1 MRGSK
6 IVVLAVGLLSLTLAA
21 RTGSAVNPLASPT
34 ENSQAQAVAD
44 VSAADQNVVIGR
56 YCVRCHNDNTL
67 RGGLTL
73 EGFDVTA
80 AAQSRELAERIIRN
94 LQAGMMPPPLSRRP
108 DRDSVEALTTA
119 LSSRLD
125 TDSDFSARPG
135 GRTFQRLNRAEYERS
150 VHTLL
155 GIEVDAAAYLAPDT
169 MSAGF
174 DNIADVQS
182 VSTTVMEG
190 YLSAAS
196 EISRLA
202 VGDPNASPGETNY
215 RLTRYVS
222 QAERVEGA
230 PFGTRGG
237 LSVIHNFA
245 ADGEYVFTLAF
256 QDAPVAFIFGKTTY
270 HDEQIEISIDG
281 ERVALLDIDRRLD
294 ADNDDIESDPIVIR
308 AGPRRLTAAFVRK
321 FEGPVVDV
329 LSPHKW
335 SLADKD
341 TGLVFGLTSLPHL
354 RVLSVAGPY
363 NASGI
368 SANAIRERIFSCRP
382 TAAGEETACAQEIIG
397 RLATDAYRRPLTD
410 RDLEPLMSFYRT
422 AAAQG
427 GFEAGIRSALEAIL
441 ASLHFVFRIEE
452 PAVEGGADSL
462 GGTRISDIA
471 LATRLSFFLWASPP
485 DNELSGLAR
494 DGRLSDPATLEAQVR
509 RMFAD
514 PRAEA
519 LATRFAAQW
528 LRLSAQDRVHPD
540 SLMFPDYDQQLADAM
555 RRETE
560 LLFHSLLQ
568 EERSILEL
576 LTADYTFVNQALA
589 EHYGIPGVIGERFR
603 RVSLEGSER
612 RGILGHGSVLTL
624 TSHGNRTSPVLRG
637 KWVMEVLLG
646 SPPPPP
652 PPNVPALEET
662 AEAADG
668 RFLQVSERMEQHRRD
683 PACASC
689 HRVIDP
695 IGLALENFDVT
706 GAWRTKD
713 NWATVDASG
722 QLYDGSAINGPED
735 LRQALLR
742 YSEALITSFTENLL
756 AYGLGRRVEYAD
768 MPAVRRIVRD
778 AASDGNRLSL
788 LVLGVVKSAAFQ
800 GNEQLRRGDVADDE
814 RRRGNR

>member
-1 MRGSK
+1 
-6 IVVLAVGLLSLTLAA
+6 
-21 RTGSAVNPLASPT
+21 
-34 ENSQAQAVAD
+34 
-44 VSAADQNVVIGR
+44 
-56 YCVRCHNDNTL
+56 
-67 RGGLTL
+67 
-73 EGFDVTA
+73 
-80 AAQSRELAERIIRN
+80 
-94 LQAGMMPPPLSRRP
+94 PPLSRRP
-108 DRDSVEALTTA
+108 DRDTVNALTVA
-119 LSSRLD
+119 LAARLD
-125 TDSDFSARPG
+125 TASDTNPPPG
-135 GRTFQRLNRAEYERS
+135 GRTFQRLNRAEYELS
-150 VHTLL
+150 VRALL
-155 GIEVDAAAYLAPDT
+155 GIEIDASAYLAPDT

-202 VGDPNASPGETNY
+202 VGDPTASAGETNY
-215 RLTRYVS
+215 RLPRYVS
-222 QAERVEGA
+222 QVKRVEGA

-237 LSVIHNFA
+237 LSVIHNFP

-256 QDAPVAFIFGKTTY
+256 QDAPVALIFGKTTY
-270 HDEQIEISIDG
+270 HDEQIEISVDG
-281 ERVALLDIDRRLD
+281 ERVALLDIDRRMD
-294 ADNDDIESDPIVIR
+294 ADNESIKTAPIVIR
-308 AGPRRLTAAFVRK
+308 GGPRRLTAAFLRK

-341 TGLVFGLTSLPHL
+341 TGLVFGLSSLPHV

-363 NASGI
+363 NATGI
-368 SANAIRERIFSCRP
+368 SANAIRQRIFSCRP
-382 TAAGEETACAQEIIG
+382 TVPDEETPCAQEIIG
-397 RLATDAYRRPLTD
+397 RLAADAYRRPLTD
-410 RDLEPLMSFYRT
+410 RDLEPLMSFYET
-422 AAAQG
+422 GAAEG
-427 GFEAGIRSALEAIL
+427 GFEVGIRSALEATL

-452 PAVEGGADSL
+452 PAKQDNAATL
-462 GGTRISDIA
+462 GDTRISDIA

-485 DNELSGLAR
+485 DDELGALAR
-494 DGRLSDPATLEAQVR
+494 QGRLSDPETLEGQVR
-509 RMFAD
+509 RMLAD

-589 EHYGIPGVIGERFR
+589 EHYDIPGVIGEHFR
-603 RVSLEGSER
+603 RVSLEGSNR
-612 RGILGHGSVLTL
+612 RGILGHASVLTL

-668 RFLQVSERMEQHRRD
+668 RFLKVSERMKQHRRD
-683 PACASC
+683 PGCASC

-706 GAWRTKD
+706 GAWRMKD
-713 NWATVDASG
+713 NWDIVDATG
-722 QLYDGSAINGPED
+722 ELYDGSAINGPED
-735 LRQALLR
+735 LRQALLQ
-742 YSEALITSFTENLL
+742 YSDALITSFTENLL
-756 AYGLGRRVEYAD
+756 AFGLGRRVEYAD
-768 MPAVRRIVRD
+768 MPAIREIVRD
-778 AASDGNRLSL
+778 AASNGNRLSS

-800 GNEQLRRGDVADDE
+800 SNEQLRRGDVADGDP
-814 RRRGNR
+814 RRGGR

>member
-1 MRGSK
+1 MRGSRML
-6 IVVLAVGLLSLTLAA
+6 VLAAGFLCLGLAA
-21 RTGSAVNPLASPT
+21 RAGSAASVGAQPT
-34 ENSQAQAVAD
+34 ERAGQAVAD
-44 VSAADQNVVIGR
+44 PSAVAHNVAIGR
-56 YCVRCHNDNTL
+56 YCVRCHNDDTL

-73 EGFDVTA
+73 EGFDVA
-80 AAQSRELAERIIRN
+80 AAAESRELAEKIIRK

-108 DRDSVEALTTA
+108 DRDSVNAMTAALA
-119 LSSRLD
+119 SRLD
-125 TDSDFSARPG
+125 AAADTDPRAG

-150 VHTLL
+150 VHALL
-155 GIEVDAAAYLAPDT
+155 GIEIDASAYLAADT

-202 VGDPNASPGETNY
+202 VGDPSASPGETSY
-215 RLTRYVS
+215 RLDRYVS
-222 QAERVEGA
+222 QTKRVEGA

-237 LSVIHNFA
+237 LSVIHNFPS
-245 ADGEYVFTLAF
+245 DGEYVFTLAF
-256 QDAPVAFIFGKTTY
+256 QDAPVALVFGKTTY

-281 ERVALLDIDRRLD
+281 ERAALLDIDRRMD
-294 ADNDDIESDPIVIR
+294 ADNGSLQTAPIVVR
-308 AGPRRLTAAFVRK
+308 GGPRRLTAAFLRK
-321 FEGPVVDV
+321 FEGPVADV

-354 RVLSVAGPY
+354 RVLAVAGPY
-363 NASGI
+363 NASGM
-368 SANAIRERIFSCRP
+368 SANAIRQRIFSCRP
-382 TAAGEETACAQEIIG
+382 TAADEEAACAQEIIG
-397 RLATDAYRRPLTD
+397 RLAAEAYRRPLTD
-410 RDLEPLMSFYRT
+410 RDFAPLMSFYEAG
-422 AAAQG
+422 AAEG
-427 GFEAGIRSALEAIL
+427 GFEVGIRSALEAIL

-452 PAVEGGADSL
+452 PAVQNDAGAL
-462 GGTRISDIA
+462 GHMRLSDIA
-471 LATRLSFFLWASPP
+471 LATRLSFFLWSAPP
-485 DNELSGLAR
+485 DDELSGLAR
-494 DGRLSDPATLEAQVR
+494 EGRLSDPAVLEGQVR
-509 RMFAD
+509 RMIAD
-514 PRAEA
+514 PRSEA

-528 LRLSAQDRVHPD
+528 LQLRAQDRVHPD

-560 LLFHSLLQ
+560 LLFYSLLQ
-568 EERSILEL
+568 EDRSILEL

-589 EHYGIPGVIGERFR
+589 EHYGMPGVIGEHFR
-603 RVSLEGSER
+603 RVTLDGSER
-612 RGILGHGSVLTL
+612 RGVLGHGSVLTL

-652 PPNVPALEET
+652 PADVPSLDET
-662 AEAADG
+662 DEAADG
-668 RFLQVSERMEQHRRD
+668 RLLTVGERMEQHRRD

-706 GAWRTKD
+706 GAWRFKD
-713 NWATVDASG
+713 NWAIVASAG
-722 QLYDGSAINGPED
+722 QLYDGSAIDGPED
-735 LRQALLR
+735 LRQALLQ
-742 YSEALITSFTENLL
+742 YSEALITSFTENLM

-768 MPAVRRIVRD
+768 MPAIRRIVH
-778 AASDGNRLSL
+778 AAAGDGDRLPSV
-788 LVLGVVKSAAFQ
+788 VLGVVKSAAFQ
-800 GNEQLRRGDVADDE
+800 SNEQLRRVEVTDGGAS
-814 RRRGNR
+814 RSR

>member
-6 IVVLAVGLLSLTLAA
+6 LLALVAGLLCLTLAA
-21 RTGSAVNPLASPT
+21 RTGSAVSAYRRPIELST
-34 ENSQAQAVAD
+34 QA
-44 VSAADQNVVIGR
+44 AADPSASAHNVVIGR
-56 YCVRCHNDNTL
+56 YCIRCHNDDTL

-80 AAQSRELAERIIRN
+80 AAESRELAEKIIRK

-108 DRDSVEALTTA
+108 DHDSVNALTAA
-119 LSSRLD
+119 LSSHLD
-125 TDSDFSARPG
+125 TASDTSPRPG
-135 GRTFQRLNRAEYERS
+135 GRTFQRLNRTEYERS
-150 VHTLL
+150 VHALL
-155 GIEVDAAAYLAPDT
+155 GIEIDATVYLAPDT

-196 EISRLA
+196 DISRLA
-202 VGDPNASPGETNY
+202 VGDPTASAGETNY
-215 RLTRYVS
+215 RLLRYVS

-237 LSVIHNFA
+237 LSVIHNFP

-270 HDEQIEISIDG
+270 HDEQIEISVDG
-281 ERVALLDIDRRLD
+281 ERVALLNIDRRMD
-294 ADNDDIESDPIVIR
+294 ADNESIKTAPIVIR
-308 AGPRRLTAAFVRK
+308 GGPRRLTAAFVRK
-321 FEGPVVDV
+321 FEGPVADV
-329 LSPHKW
+329 LSPHRW

-363 NASGI
+363 NATGI

-382 TAAGEETACAQEIIG
+382 TVPDEEAACAQEIIG
-397 RLATDAYRRPLTD
+397 RLAADAYRRPLTD
-410 RDLEPLMSFYRT
+410 RDLEPLMSFYEMG
-422 AAAQG
+422 AAEG
-427 GFEAGIRSALEAIL
+427 GFEVGIRSALEAIL

-452 PAVEGGADSL
+452 PAEQGDAGSL

-485 DNELSGLAR
+485 DDELSGLAR
-494 DGRLSDPATLEAQVR
+494 EGQLSDPAILERQVR
-509 RMFAD
+509 RMLAD

-576 LTADYTFVNQALA
+576 LTADYTFVNEALA
-589 EHYGIPGVIGERFR
+589 EHYGIPGVIGDQFR
-603 RVSLEGSER
+603 RVPLVSSER

-662 AEAADG
+662 DEAADG
-668 RFLQVSERMEQHRRD
+668 RFLKVSERMERHRRD

-706 GAWRTKD
+706 GAWRIKD
-713 NWATVDASG
+713 NWAIVDAAG
-722 QLYDGSAINGPED
+722 QLYDGSSINGPED
-735 LRQALLR
+735 LRQALLQ
-742 YSEALITSFTENLL
+742 YSDALITSFTENLM

-778 AASDGNRLSL
+778 AASDGNGLSS
-788 LVLGVVKSAAFQ
+788 LVLGVVKSVAFQ
-800 GNEQLRRGDVADDE
+800 SNEQLRRGDSTVDDP
-814 RRRGNR
+814 RRGSR